1 MFNKKLNPLV
11 IVILISIT
19 ILSGCGL
26 TLRQQPVR
34 SRAWDRDYRIEYHQ
48 RLSHNERRINDLKS
62 SNHKD
67 RVYVIEARNNNMKRR
82 LDSFKGNSRNEWDSF
97 KREFDRDMR
106 SVEKSIKDF
115 NKGKKNNKNSNN
127 RNNRRR

>member
-1 MFNKKLNPLV
+1 MGKKIANKLV

-26 TLRQQPVR
+26 TIRQQPVR
-34 SRAWDRDYRIEYHQ
+34 SRAWDRDYRIEYNQ

-62 SNHKD
+62 SNQRD
-67 RVYVIEARNNNMKRR
+67 RVYVIEVRNNNMKRR

-97 KREFDRDMR
+97 KHEFDRDMR

-115 NKGKKNNKNSNN
+115 NKGKKDKKNNNN
-127 RNNRRR
+127 RNRRRR

>member
-1 MFNKKLNPLV
+1 MFKNLTNKIV
-11 IVILISIT
+11 IVIIISIT

-26 TLRQQPVR
+26 TVRQQPVK
-34 SRAWDRDYRIEYHQ
+34 SRAWSRDYRIEYNQ

-62 SNHKD
+62 SNHRD